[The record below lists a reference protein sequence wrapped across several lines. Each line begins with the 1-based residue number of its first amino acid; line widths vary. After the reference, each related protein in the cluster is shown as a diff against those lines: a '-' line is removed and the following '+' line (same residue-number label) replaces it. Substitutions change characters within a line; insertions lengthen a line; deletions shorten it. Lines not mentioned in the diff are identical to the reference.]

1 MFMDP
6 DATGTPDPSPRLSS
20 RGVAP
25 RLGGP
30 DQRHAER
37 DIMSRFFTGVDR
49 LLPFRHGFIEGSQ
62 LELERLLQREAAC
75 EQGRESRGMRA
86 AGAVGR
92 GDGKALNGYLDF
104 LGAVEEEVDGR
115 LAAVVLSA
123 SGAGR
128 SLPASMV

>member
-20 RGVAP
+20 RGVAA

-49 LLPFRHGFIEGSQ
+49 LLPFRHGFIEASQ
-62 LELERLLQREAAC
+62 LELEGLLVRSDDLVPPRHPALLILELQH
-75 EQGRESRGMRA
+75 GRFAPQER
-86 AGAVGR
+86 
-92 GDGKALNGYLDF
+92 
-104 LGAVEEEVDGR
+104 
-115 LAAVVLSA
+115 
-123 SGAGR
+123 
-128 SLPASMV
+128 